1 VKQRLPADNG
11 LFFMSLSAKVHSI
24 RCIGVRTACALFAL
38 FAILLSVEPALA
50 TPMIESVSGAAVT
63 LSLSPDPPQT
73 GTAHA
78 VVVITGTSPSTLDAT
93 SVSYSS
99 EMPSMSMSG
108 PSGQAQKAGP
118 GRWRFDLPMGMAAPW
133 LIVLHLH
140 GGINGTA
147 SYRFAVSGDAGS
159 SRAMSAMSP
168 GGNAD
173 GWRTATLALAVIIAL
188 VIAGLVRRS
197 KRSLVLLAVGAV
209 VVVGFAVV
217 QTQFLAA
224 NPTAAM
230 NGLGDMGGMD
240 NVKGTSATPVTLAS
254 VTLSGARGTQI
265 IVPGSV
271 APYLMQDVVARVP
284 GILRDFTSYA
294 GDRVRRGDIIAQ
306 LDEPE
311 LGSQAV
317 AAAADARSQAAS
329 ALAAAIEAGH
339 HAPNGVTI
347 AQADLAATQSD
358 LAAAGADVQA
368 KSEQVRYWKAELN
381 REEMLATQGAVSQQ
395 EVTDERA
402 QAAAANAALIAAQNK
417 VGSLHAQVTAMGT
430 KVDDAHANVEL
441 MHAQATAAVAQSQRA
456 AGIAQSQA
464 ISADYRNIVAP
475 GDGLVVKR
483 LVDPGTYVQAGTVV
497 ARVASIGKLRIQ
509 ANVAQNDLSSIVPGA
524 LLEARL
530 ADGKIVR
537 GRVSSVTPVADSVS
551 RTGTAE
557 AIVDNPSPNLIPGG
571 YVDVTIRGRGHGI
584 AGALLVPSGAIVG
597 GADDANVWA
606 DVNGTAHRVP
616 VTIVHDDGL
625 TATVTADDLTAHS
638 KVVVVGADALHEG
651 QAIAEQHL

>member
-1 VKQRLPADNG
+1 
-11 LFFMSLSAKVHSI
+11 
-24 RCIGVRTACALFAL
+24 
-38 FAILLSVEPALA
+38 
-50 TPMIESVSGAAVT
+50 
-63 LSLSPDPPQT
+63 
-73 GTAHA
+73 
-78 VVVITGTSPSTLDAT
+78 
-93 SVSYSS
+93 
-99 EMPSMSMSG
+99 MSG

-118 GRWRFDLPMGMAAPW
+118 GTWRFDLPMGMAAPW
-133 LIVLHLH
+133 LVELHLH

-159 SRAMSAMSP
+159 SGAMSGMSAS
-168 GGNAD
+168 GNAD
-173 GWRTATLALAVIIAL
+173 GWRTAALALVVIIAL
-188 VIAGLVRRS
+188 VIGGLVRRS

-209 VVVGFAVV
+209 VVVAFAVV

-230 NGLGDMGGMD
+230 NRLGDMGAMD
-240 NVKGTSATPVTLAS
+240 NVKGTSATPVTLAN
-254 VTLSGARGTQI
+254 VTLSGAGGTRI

-294 GDRVRRGDIIAQ
+294 GDRIRRGDIIAQ
-306 LDEPE
+306 LHEPE

-317 AAAADARSQAAS
+317 AAAADARSQVAS
-329 ALAAAIEAGH
+329 AVAAAIEASH
-339 HAPNGVTI
+339 HAPNGITI

-368 KSEQVRYWKAELN
+368 KLEQVRYWKAELK
-381 REEMLATQGAVSQQ
+381 REEMLAAQGAVSLQ

-402 QAAAANAALIAAQNK
+402 QAAAADAALVAAQNK

-430 KVDDAHANVEL
+430 KVDDARANVEV
-441 MHAQATAAVAQSQRA
+441 MRAQSTAAVAQSQRA

-475 GDGLVVKR
+475 VDGIVVKR

-497 ARVASIGKLRIQ
+497 ARIASIGKLRIQ
-509 ANVAQNDLSSIVPGA
+509 ANVAQNDLADIVPGA

-530 ADGKIVR
+530 ADGKTIR
-537 GRVSSVTPVADSVS
+537 GRVSSVSPVADSVS
-551 RTGTAE
+551 RTGTVE
-557 AIVDNPSPNLIPGG
+557 AIVDNPLRNLIAGG
-571 YVDVTIRGRGHGI
+571 YVDVTIAGRAHGV
-584 AGALLVPSGAIVG
+584 AGALLVPSASIIG
-597 GADDANVWA
+597 GANDANVWA

-616 VTIVHDDGL
+616 VTIVHDDGSA
-625 TATVTADDLTAHS
+625 ATVTADDLTAHS
-638 KVVVVGADALHEG
+638 KVVVIGADALQEG
-651 QAIAEQHL
+651 QSITEQHP